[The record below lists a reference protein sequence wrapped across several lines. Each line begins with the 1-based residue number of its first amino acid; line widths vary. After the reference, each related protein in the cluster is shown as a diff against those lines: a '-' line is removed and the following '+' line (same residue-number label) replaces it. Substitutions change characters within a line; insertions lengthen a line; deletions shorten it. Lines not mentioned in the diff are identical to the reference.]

1 MQGLAA
7 TWSEPRAERDKG
19 QQLPDGWAHPVVKG
33 PKDPEGRDGQEVT
46 RSPQATSRRA
56 PLRPVPTLGKA
67 GQARVGCSGPSHT
80 HTTNRDQAPAS
91 LLSPN
96 H

>member
-7 TWSEPRAERDKG
+7 AWQEPKAERDKG

-33 PKDPEGRDGQEVT
+33 SKDPEGWDGRGVT
-46 RSPQATSRRA
+46 RSPQAPSRRA
-56 PLRPVPTLGKA
+56 PLGPVPTLGEA
-67 GQARVGCSGPSHT
+67 GQAKVGCSGPSHT
-80 HTTNRDQAPAS
+80 HNQQGPGPAS